1 MDIPYFI
8 DLFIQ
13 ISCFYFGA
21 IMNKAFMS
29 THVQIFISLGYTPRC
44 GNARS

>member
-1 MDIPYFI
+1 MEIPYFI
-8 DLFIQ
+8 DLFIH

-21 IMNKAFMS
+21 IMKKAFMNI
-29 THVQIFISLGYTPRC
+29 HVQIFISLGYTPRC